1 MNYGKNN
8 LTRRKKSISSKKKM
22 KKKRVGVRF
31 FKALLI
37 CILLLAVI
45 AVAGVGI
52 FVKKIIDNTPTVTP
66 ADVKPNAFTTTVVA
80 ESDGSVLEEFKQSG
94 SNRIYKNI
102 DEIPVNLAHAF
113 VAIED
118 ERFYQHNGIDLQGI
132 ARAAVVG
139 ITSGGNFSEGAST
152 LTQQLIKNNVFPN
165 FVEEKTFYD
174 RLERKIQ
181 EQYLAVAIE
190 KQMSKDEILEAY
202 MNTINLGESC
212 LGVQAA
218 SKRYFGKDVSELTL
232 SECAVIAGI
241 TQNPTEFDP
250 VVYPDQNSKR
260 RDKVL
265 KNMLEQGYITQ
276 AEYDEAKAD
285 PVYER
290 ILPNA
295 SEADTTP
302 YSYFND
308 DLSQQIIKD
317 LMERKAYTET
327 QAYNALYSGGLTIT
341 STQDPAIQQI
351 CDEEVAND
359 AVYPVGT
366 EYGLEYALTIYRAD
380 GSIENYSKEMLAEYI
395 QNAWGREYPLIF
407 SSPDEANA
415 AINEYKSTLNIAE
428 GENVDESI
436 DITPQ
441 PQVSVVVMEQSTGKV
456 KAIVGGRGQKTSS
469 LSLNRATDSTRQPGS
484 CFKVLSTYAPALDS
498 AKYTLASPLK
508 NAGPYVYSNG
518 DKAENWD
525 KVYPGTSTLRYSI
538 EHSIN
543 VAALNTITDIGPQ
556 TAYDYLL
563 NFGFTTLVNYDND
576 NYPGMTDVLPSTA
589 LGGITRGVY
598 NIELTAAYASIAN
611 SGTYIKPILYTK
623 VVDHDGNILLDNS
636 TPDSHQVIKDSTAA
650 LLTSAMQDVINKGTG
665 TAARLDGMPAAGKT
679 GTTEKSNDL
688 WLAAYTPYYTASVWG
703 GYDANKP
710 MENIYNQSWH
720 EVLWKNIMTRIH
732 AGLPAKD
739 FTMPSSVQQKSICT
753 QTGYLATSSCPAFT
767 EYFAEGTAPTQSC
780 PGHVTKSTTTTTDTN
795 NTKKSSQDQNS
806 SDNTNSGNVS
816 SDGNTTDNSGGDNSG
831 GDNSVSDNSGGDN
844 SGSDNS
850 SGNPSGGDQTGGDD
864 SGQ

>member
-22 KKKRVGVRF
+22 KKKRVWVRF

-45 AVAGVGI
+45 GVAGVGI
-52 FVKKIIDNTPTVTP
+52 FTKKIIDNTPTVTP
-66 ADVKPNAFTTTVVA
+66 ADVKPSAFVTTVVA

-118 ERFYQHNGIDLQGI
+118 ERFYQHNGIDLRGI

-139 ITSGGNFSEGAST
+139 ITSGDFSEGAST

-165 FVEEKTFYD
+165 FIDEKTFYD

-181 EQYLAVAIE
+181 EQYLAIAIE

-202 MNTINLGESC
+202 MNTINLGQGC

-218 SKRYFGKDVSELTL
+218 SMRYFGKDVSQLTL

-250 VVYPDQNSKR
+250 VVYPDNNSKR

-295 SEADTTP
+295 SITDTTP

-366 EYGLEYALTIYRAD
+366 EYGLEYAMTIYRAD
-380 GSIENYSKEMLAEYI
+380 GSVENYSKEMLADYI
-395 QNAWGREYPLIF
+395 RNAWGREYPLIY
-407 SSPDEANA
+407 SSPDEAYT

-428 GENVDESI
+428 GETVDESV

-508 NAGPYVYSNG
+508 NAGPYVYSDG
-518 DKAENWD
+518 SKAENWD
-525 KVYPGTSTLRYSI
+525 KVYPGTSTMRYSI

-556 TAYDYLL
+556 TAYDYLI
-563 NFGFTTLVNYDND
+563 NFGFSTLVNYDND
-576 NYPGMTDVLPSTA
+576 NFPGMTDVLPSTA

-598 NIELTAAYASIAN
+598 NIELTAAYATIAN
-611 SGTYIKPILYTK
+611 NGTYIKPILYTK
-623 VVDHDGNILLDNS
+623 VVDHDGNVLLDNS

-703 GYDANKP
+703 GYDCNKP
-710 MENIYNQSWH
+710 MENIYNQYWH
-720 EVLWKNIMTRIH
+720 EVIWKNIMTRIH
-732 AGLPAKD
+732 AGLPSKD
-739 FTMPSSVQQKSICT
+739 FTMPSSVQQKTICT
-753 QTGYLATSSCPAFT
+753 QTGYLATSSCPSFT
-767 EYFAEGTAPTQSC
+767 EYFAEGTGPTQSC
-780 PGHVTKSTTTTTDTN
+780 AGHVTSKPADSDK
-795 NTKKSSQDQNS
+795 TKKTEDSDEKNDNNDSS
-806 SDNTNSGNVS
+806 SDNNTSSG
-816 SDGNTTDNSGGDNSG
+816 T
-831 GDNSVSDNSGGDN
+831 N
-844 SGSDNS
+844 SGSDSSNSNSNSNSNTTTTPPGNDS
-850 SGNPSGGDQTGGDD
+850 SGGTTSGGDSSGTDS

>member
-8 LTRRKKSISSKKKM
+8 LMRRKKSISSKKKM

-202 MNTINLGESC
+202 MNTINLGQSC

-250 VVYPDQNSKR
+250 VVYPDQNAKR

-276 AEYDEAKAD
+276 SEYDEAKAD

-295 SEADTTP
+295 SEEDTTP

-308 DLSQQIIKD
+308 ELSQQIIKD
-317 LMERKAYTET
+317 LMERKSYTET

-351 CDEEVAND
+351 CDEEVANND
-359 AVYPVGT
+359 VYPVGT
-366 EYGLEYALTIYRAD
+366 EYGLEYVLTIYRAD
-380 GSIENYSKEMLAEYI
+380 GSIENYSKEMLAEYV

-407 SSPDEANA
+407 SSPDEAYM

-428 GENVDESI
+428 GETVDESI

-456 KAIVGGRGQKTSS
+456 KAIVGGRGEKTSS

-498 AKYTLASPLK
+498 SKYTLATPLK
-508 NAGPYVYSNG
+508 NDGPYVYSNG

-525 KVYPGTSTLRYSI
+525 KVYPGTSTVRYSI

-556 TAYDYLL
+556 TAYDYLQ

-576 NYPGMTDVLPSTA
+576 NFPGMTDVLPSTA

-598 NIELTAAYASIAN
+598 NIELTAAYATIAN
-611 SGTYIKPILYTK
+611 NGTYIKPYLYTK
-623 VVDHDGNILLDNS
+623 VLDHDGNVLLDNS

-665 TAARLDGMPAAGKT
+665 TAARLDNMPAAGKT

-732 AGLPAKD
+732 AGLPSKD
-739 FTMPSSVQQKSICT
+739 FTMPSSVQQKTICT
-753 QTGYLATSSCPAFT
+753 QTGYLATSSCPALT

-780 PGHVTKSTTTTTDTN
+780 SGHVVKSTTTDTDKS
-795 NTKKSSQDQNS
+795 KKSSQNQD
-806 SDNTNSGNVS
+806 SDDDSDSDSTGTNT
-816 SDGNTTDNSGGDNSG
+816 SDNTTDNSGNDSN
-831 GDNSVSDNSGGDN
+831 
-844 SGSDNS
+844 
-850 SGNPSGGDQTGGDD
+850 SGNPSGGDASGGDSSGGD
-864 SGQ
+864 SSGAPSGQ

>member
-8 LTRRKKSISSKKKM
+8 LSRRKKSISSKKKM

-202 MNTINLGESC
+202 MNTINLGQSC

-250 VVYPDQNSKR
+250 VVYPDQNAKR

-276 AEYDEAKAD
+276 SEYDEAKAD
-285 PVYER
+285 SVYER

-295 SEADTTP
+295 SEEDTTP

-308 DLSQQIIKD
+308 ELSQQIIKD
-317 LMERKAYTET
+317 LMERKSYTET

-341 STQDPAIQQI
+341 STQDPTIQQI
-351 CDEEVAND
+351 CDEEVANND
-359 AVYPVGT
+359 VYPVGT

-380 GSIENYSKEMLAEYI
+380 GSIENYSKEMLAEYV

-407 SSPDEANA
+407 SSPDEAYM

-428 GENVDESI
+428 GETVDESI

-456 KAIVGGRGQKTSS
+456 KAIVGGRGEKTSS

-498 AKYTLASPLK
+498 SKYTLATPLK
-508 NAGPYVYSNG
+508 NDGPYVYSNG

-525 KVYPGTSTLRYSI
+525 KIYPGTSTVRYSI

-556 TAYDYLL
+556 TAYDYLQ

-576 NYPGMTDVLPSTA
+576 NFPGMTDVLPSTA

-598 NIELTAAYASIAN
+598 NIELTAAYATIAN
-611 SGTYIKPILYTK
+611 NGTYIKPYLYTK
-623 VVDHDGNILLDNS
+623 VLDHDGNVLIDNS

-665 TAARLDGMPAAGKT
+665 TAARLDNMPAAGKT

-732 AGLPAKD
+732 AGLPSKD
-739 FTMPSSVQQKSICT
+739 FTMPSSVQQKTICT
-753 QTGYLATSSCPAFT
+753 QTGYLATSSCPALT

-780 PGHVTKSTTTTTDTN
+780 SGHVVKSTTTTDTDKS
-795 NTKKSSQDQNS
+795 KKSSQNQD
-806 SDNTNSGNVS
+806 SDDDSDSDSTGTNT
-816 SDGNTTDNSGGDNSG
+816 SDNTTDNSGNDSNGGNPSG
-831 GDNSVSDNSGGDN
+831 
-844 SGSDNS
+844 
-850 SGNPSGGDQTGGDD
+850 GNPSGGDASGGDSSGGD
-864 SGQ
+864 SSGAPSGQ

>member
-8 LTRRKKSISSKKKM
+8 LKRRKKSISSKKKM

-45 AVAGVGI
+45 AVAGIGI
-52 FVKKIIDNTPTVTP
+52 FVKKIIDDTPTVTP

-94 SNRIYKNI
+94 SNRVYKNI

-113 VAIED
+113 VSIED

-139 ITSGGNFSEGAST
+139 ITSGDFSEGAST

-165 FVEEKTFYD
+165 FVDEKTFLD
-174 RLERKIQ
+174 SLERKIQ
-181 EQYLAVAIE
+181 EQYLAVTIE

-241 TQNPTEFDP
+241 TQNPTNFDP
-250 VVYPDQNSKR
+250 VVYPDNNAKR

-366 EYGLEYALTIYRAD
+366 EYGLEYALTVYRAD
-380 GSIENYSKEMLAEYI
+380 GSVENYSKEMLAEYI
-395 QNAWGREYPLIF
+395 QNAWGSEYPLIF
-407 SSPDEANA
+407 SSPDEAYA

-428 GENVDESI
+428 GDTVDESI
-436 DITPQ
+436 DVTPQ

-456 KAIVGGRGQKTSS
+456 KAIVGGRGEKTSS

-508 NAGPYVYSNG
+508 NAGPYVYSDG
-518 DKAENWD
+518 STAENWD

-611 SGTYIKPILYTK
+611 NGTYIKPILYTK
-623 VVDHDGNILLDNS
+623 VVDHDGNVLLDNS

-665 TAARLDGMPAAGKT
+665 TAACLDGMPAAGKT

-720 EVLWKNIMTRIH
+720 EVIWKNIMTRIH
-732 AGLPAKD
+732 AGLPSKD
-739 FTMPSSVQQKSICT
+739 FAMPSSVQQKSICT

-767 EYFAEGTAPTQSC
+767 EYFAEGTGPTQSC
-780 PGHVTKSTTTTTDTN
+780 PGHVTKSTTTTTDTDKS
-795 NTKKSSQDQNS
+795 KKSQDQDTNS
-806 SDNTNSGNVS
+806 STTSDNSSTDSSNTSPDNTNNSSG
-816 SDGNTTDNSGGDNSG
+816 SDTSGGDT
-831 GDNSVSDNSGGDN
+831 N
-844 SGSDNS
+844 SGSDS
-850 SGNPSGGDQTGGDD
+850 SGSSDSSSTGDSTG
-864 SGQ
+864 Q